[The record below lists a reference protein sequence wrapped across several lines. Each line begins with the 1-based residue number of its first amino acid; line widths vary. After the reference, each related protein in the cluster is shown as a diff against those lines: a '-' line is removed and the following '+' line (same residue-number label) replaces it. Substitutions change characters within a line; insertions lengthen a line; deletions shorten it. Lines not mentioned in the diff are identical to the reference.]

1 MKQGRIEWTGTYKE
15 VQNQPFY
22 SELAKTTGFSK
33 ALSGDVNDSSMDN
46 KDNNKFKKK
55 EEDKVVKLIKEEE

>member
-1 MKQGRIEWTGTYKE
+1 MDRIVYMKQGRIDWTGTYQE

-33 ALSGDVNDSSMDN
+33 ALSGDINESSMDA
-46 KDNNKFKKK
+46 KEENKFKKK
-55 EEDKVVKLIKEEE
+55 EKI